1 MHNLKE
7 TFAFD
12 NNAINIFLSVHE
24 DLLIILEENNVVM
37 KSVNNTERLI
47 DDYEQGISERLR
59 PKLHELQHEGD
70 SKISL
75 ATEKCN
81 ASY

>member
-1 MHNLKE
+1 
-7 TFAFD
+7 
-12 NNAINIFLSVHE
+12 VHE
-24 DLLIILEENNVVM
+24 DLLIILEENNGMM
-37 KSVNNTERLI
+37 KSVNKTEQLI
-47 DDYEQGISERLR
+47 DDYKQGISERLR
-59 PKLHELQHEGD
+59 PKLHELQQEGD